1 MKTMRFFVSL
11 ACIFLFASGIAN
23 AQNSVTQGY
32 EIKITGSKISENTL
46 YLQGYYGQ
54 DAFIFDSAKVK
65 GHKSIL
71 FKNKKKE
78 MPAGIY
84 TLTDRFGNE
93 YFDLMIDKSRRF
105 TINGGEWN
113 NAFVASATVE
123 GSDENAQFIEFQKQM
138 ANVET
143 FHETSLQTTDNTPTL
158 FYESMPESF
167 LGHYLKA
174 RYNINPLLPQLD
186 INDTTDATLEYQ
198 QLIDH
203 YFDSYTFDDARL
215 LRCPIYLD
223 LHNYFLETLPTDA
236 KLVTQKSIDFI
247 RSFKDPNA
255 QAYYLPLLFNLY
267 DHTVNSMVYDQAFVA
282 LFDQF
287 CKGPN
292 SVNISEDLARYFQ
305 RSAERKR
312 KLLPG
317 ETVPALVSY
326 DINNGKHS
334 SSDIDK
340 DYIIIWFWD
349 ADCDEC
355 KVETPKLR
363 DFYKDFAN
371 YYNLDVYAVAITD
384 DLEKWDKFC
393 KDNDLSSWVNVNY
406 YMNDPNYDFIEYFDL
421 ITTPV
426 IYLLDKNHT
435 IIARNFPL
443 EEIHEKV
450 RVKN

>member
-1 MKTMRFFVSL
+1 MKAMRFFVSL
-11 ACIFLFASGIAN
+11 ACIFLLSLGITN
-23 AQNSVTQGY
+23 AQKPVTQGY
-32 EIKITGSKISENTL
+32 EIKITGNKISENTL

-65 GHKSIL
+65 GQKSVT

-78 MPAGIY
+78 MPSGIY

-93 YFDLMIDKSRRF
+93 YLDLIIDKNSHFSVSGGDWSRDYLS
-105 TINGGEWN
+105 
-113 NAFVASATVE
+113 NAIVE
-123 GSDENAQFIEFQKQM
+123 NSDENAQFIEFQKQM
-138 ANVET
+138 ET
-143 FHETSLQTTDNTPTL
+143 PGQDFNKIPQM

-174 RYNINPLLPQLD
+174 KYNINPLLPQLD
-186 INDTTDATLEYQ
+186 IDDTTDATMEYQ
-198 QLIDH
+198 RLINH
-203 YFDSYTFDDARL
+203 YFDSYTFEDVRL
-215 LRCPIYLD
+215 LHCPIYLD
-223 LHNYFLETLPTDA
+223 IQNYFIETLPADA
-236 KLVTQKSIDFI
+236 KLVTQKAIDFI
-247 RSFKDPNA
+247 HSFQDPEA
-255 QAYYLPLLFNLY
+255 QAYYLPLLFNLF
-267 DHTVNSMVYDQAFVA
+267 DHTVNSMIYDQAFVA
-282 LFDQF
+282 LYDQF

-292 SVNISEDLARYFQ
+292 SVNISEDLARYIQ
-305 RSAERKR
+305 RVAERKR
-312 KLLPG
+312 KILPG
-317 ETVPALVSY
+317 ETVPVLVSY
-326 DINNGKHS
+326 DINNGKHA

-340 DYIIIWFWD
+340 DYIIVWFWD

-363 DFYKDFAN
+363 DFYKEFAN

-426 IYLLDKNHT
+426 IYLLDKKHT

-443 EEIHEKV
+443 EEIHEKL
-450 RVKN
+450 RGKN

>member
-11 ACIFLFASGIAN
+11 ACIFLFTLGIAN
-23 AQNSVTQGY
+23 AQKPDTQGY
-32 EIKITGSKISENTL
+32 EIKITGSSISDNCL

-54 DAFIFDSAKVK
+54 DVFVFDSAKVK
-65 GHKSIL
+65 GHKIVL

-93 YFDLMIDKSRRF
+93 YLDLMIDKDRHF
-105 TINGGEWN
+105 TLIGGEWN
-113 NAFVASATVE
+113 SSFVTNVVVE

-138 ANVET
+138 A
-143 FHETSLQTTDNTPTL
+143 TPDQDFNKIPQM

-174 RYNINPLLPQLD
+174 KYNINPLLPQLD
-186 INDTTDATLEYQ
+186 IDDTTDATQEYQ

-203 YFDSYTFDDARL
+203 YFDSYTFEDARL

-223 LHNYFLETLPTDA
+223 LHNYFLETLPADA
-236 KLVTQKSIDFI
+236 KLVIRKSIDFI
-247 RSFKDPNA
+247 RSFKNPEA

-267 DHTVNSMVYDQAFVA
+267 DHTVNSMIYDQAFVA

-305 RSAERKR
+305 RSADRKR
-312 KLLPG
+312 KILPG

-326 DINNGKHS
+326 DINNGKHA

-355 KVETPKLR
+355 MVETPKLR
-363 DFYKDFAN
+363 DFYKEFAS

-384 DLEKWDKFC
+384 DMEKWDKFC

-426 IYLLDKNHT
+426 IYLLDKKHT

-443 EEIHEKV
+443 EEIHEKL

>member
-1 MKTMRFFVSL
+1 MRTLRFIILL
-11 ACIFLFASGIAN
+11 ACTSLFFMGITN
-23 AQNSVTQGY
+23 AQNTENQGY
-32 EIKITGSKISENTL
+32 EIKITATGIDESML

-54 DAFIFDSAKVK
+54 EAFIFDSAKVK
-65 GHKSIL
+65 GHKNII

-93 YFDLMIDKSRRF
+93 YLDLIIDKKRRF
-105 TINGGEWN
+105 TITGNSLDRL
-113 NAFVASATVE
+113 SATAIVD
-123 GSDENAQFIEFQKQM
+123 GSEENTQFIEFQKQM
-138 ANVET
+138 APAET
-143 FHETSLQTTDNTPTL
+143 FQETSSQTADNIPKM

-167 LGHYLKA
+167 LGHFIKA
-174 RYNINPLLPQLD
+174 KYYINPLLPQPD
-186 INDTTDATLEYQ
+186 EGDTSDASMQYQ

-215 LRCPIYLD
+215 LHCPIYLD
-223 LHNYFLETLPTDA
+223 LRNYFLDILPADA
-236 KLVTQKSIDFI
+236 QLVTRKSIDFI
-247 RSFKDPNA
+247 QKFQDPESRS
-255 QAYYLPLLFNLY
+255 YYLPLLFNLF

-287 CKGPN
+287 CKGTDR
-292 SVNISEDLARYFQ
+292 VNISEDLYRYYQ
-305 RSAERKR
+305 RAAERKR
-312 KLLPG
+312 KILPG
-317 ETVPALVSY
+317 ETVPVLVSY
-326 DINNGKHS
+326 DINNGKHA

-340 DYIIIWFWD
+340 DYIILWFWD

-355 KVETPKLR
+355 IVETPKLLE
-363 DFYKDFAN
+363 FYKDFAN

-384 DLEKWDKFC
+384 DMEKWDKFC
-393 KDNDLSSWVNVNY
+393 KNNELSWVNVNY

-443 EEIHEKV
+443 EELHEKL
-450 RVKN
+450 RIKN

>member
-1 MKTMRFFVSL
+1 MKTMRFFVLL
-11 ACIFLFASGIAN
+11 ACIFLFAMGTTN
-23 AQNSVTQGY
+23 AQNTVTQGY
-32 EIKITGSKISENTL
+32 EIKITGDKISENTL

-65 GHKSIL
+65 GQKSIT

-93 YFDLMIDKSRRF
+93 YLDLIIDQNRSF
-105 TINGGEWN
+105 TVTGGNWN
-113 NAFVASATVE
+113 NAFVMSTSIE

-138 ANVET
+138 EASGQQ
-143 FHETSLQTTDNTPTL
+143 FDKTPQL

-174 RYNINPLLPQLD
+174 KYNNSLLPQLNLD
-186 INDTTDATLEYQ
+186 DTSDATLEYQ

-203 YFDSYTFDDARL
+203 YFDSYTFDDTRL

-223 LHNYFLETLPTDA
+223 LHNYFLETLPADA
-236 KLVTQKSIDFI
+236 KLVTRKSTDFI
-247 RSFKDPNA
+247 RSFKSPEA

-267 DHTVNSMVYDQAFVA
+267 DHTVNSMIYDQVFVA

-292 SVNISEDLARYFQ
+292 RVSISEDLARYFQ
-305 RSAERKR
+305 RSADRKR
-312 KLLPG
+312 KILPG

-326 DINNGKHS
+326 DINNGKHA

-340 DYIIIWFWD
+340 DYIIVWFWD

-363 DFYKDFAN
+363 DFYKEFAN
-371 YYNLDVYAVAITD
+371 YYNLEVYAVAITD
-384 DLEKWDKFC
+384 DLEQWDKFC

-426 IYLLDKNHT
+426 IYLLDKKHT

-443 EEIHEKV
+443 EEMHEML
-450 RVKN
+450 RGKN

>member
-1 MKTMRFFVSL
+1 MKTLRFCVSMIL
-11 ACIFLFASGIAN
+11 FFLLFSSCIY
-23 AQNSVTQGY
+23 AQKAENQGY
-32 EIKITGSKISENTL
+32 EIRILTSGVDNNYM

-54 DAFIFDSAKVK
+54 DAFIFDSAKVN
-65 GHKSIL
+65 GHKSIV
-71 FKNKKKE
+71 FKNKKKV
-78 MPAGIY
+78 MPSGVY

-93 YFDLMIDKSRRF
+93 YLDLIIDKNRHF
-105 TINGGEWN
+105 TITGNSLDQL
-113 NAFVASATVE
+113 SATAVVD
-123 GSDENAQFIEFQKQM
+123 GSEENAQFVEFQKQM
-138 ANVET
+138 
-143 FHETSLQTTDNTPTL
+143 SSIDPLQEMATQAMNNIPTL

-167 LGHYLKA
+167 LGHFIKA
-174 RYNINPLLPQLD
+174 KYFINPMLPQFD
-186 INDTTDATLEYQ
+186 ESDTSDASLQYQ
-198 QLIDH
+198 LLIDH
-203 YFDSYTFDDARL
+203 YFDSYTFEDHRL
-215 LRCPIYLD
+215 LRCPVYLD
-223 LHNYFLETLPTDA
+223 LHNYFLDILPADA
-236 KLVTQKSIDFI
+236 QLVTNKAIEFIGKFKSPD
-247 RSFKDPNA
+247 A
-255 QAYYLPLLFNLY
+255 QSYYLPLLFNLF
-267 DHTVNSMVYDQAFVA
+267 DHTVYSMVYDQAFVA

-292 SVNISEDLARYFQ
+292 KVNISEDLARYFQ

-312 KLLPG
+312 KILPG

-326 DINNGKHS
+326 DINNGKHA

-355 KVETPKLR
+355 MVETPKLHE
-363 DFYKDFAN
+363 FYKDFAN

-393 KDNDLSSWVNVNY
+393 KDNELSWINVNY

-426 IYLLDKNHT
+426 IYLLDKKHT

-443 EEIHEKV
+443 EEIHEKF
-450 RVKN
+450 RIKN

>member
-11 ACIFLFASGIAN
+11 ACIFLFALGIAN
-23 AQNSVTQGY
+23 AQKPVTQGY
-32 EIKITGSKISENTL
+32 EIKITGSGISDNCL

-65 GHKSIL
+65 GHKSVT

-93 YFDLMIDKSRRF
+93 YLDLIIDQNRSF
-105 TINGGEWN
+105 TVNGGNWTD
-113 NAFVASATVE
+113 AFVMSVTVE

-138 ANVET
+138 EASGQQ
-143 FHETSLQTTDNTPTL
+143 FDKIPQL

-174 RYNINPLLPQLD
+174 KYNINPLLPQLD
-186 INDTTDATLEYQ
+186 LDDTTDATVEYQ

-203 YFDSYTFDDARL
+203 YFDSYTFEDARL
-215 LRCPIYLD
+215 LHCPIYLD
-223 LHNYFLETLPTDA
+223 LQNYFIETLPADA
-236 KLVTQKSIDFI
+236 KLVIQKAIDFI
-247 RSFKDPNA
+247 HRFQAPEA
-255 QAYYLPLLFNLY
+255 QAYYLPLLFNLF

-282 LFDQF
+282 LYDQY

-292 SVNISEDLARYFQ
+292 AVNISEDLVRYYQ

-312 KLLPG
+312 KILPG
-317 ETVPALVSY
+317 ETVPVLVSY
-326 DINNGKHS
+326 DINNGKHA

-363 DFYKDFAN
+363 DFYKEFAS
-371 YYNLDVYAVAITD
+371 YYNLEVYAVAITD

-426 IYLLDKNHT
+426 IYLLDKKHT

-443 EEIHEKV
+443 EEIHEKL
-450 RVKN
+450 RIKN